1 LISPRILSP
10 DLNSFSILSLLLPV
24 FAQTL
29 SGISIN
35 QASSSAFTAAVR
47 YAISNV
53 LSVDATSDVRIVM
66 TPKTTGFRT
75 QAAMSVNLMYNVNV
89 TSGLKPTELITRFQ
103 NSLNDGDFLEAL
115 QYNSNMSITNIT
127 SAAIVDV
134 TPIRVNTIHL
144 NLGNVSHLGKLT
156 HFTFNSLIWRSL
168 LESIVRMPLWI
179 RPLIFLHSSH
189 LTARSSLSIAAVVG
203 GVVGGILFILFGLYR
218 LVYGAPKKEY
228 ELPRRKRQKRPNVAN
243 VASEA
248 RYRPDNLV
256 GIDGSRYHTERL

>member
-1 LISPRILSP
+1 LISPQILST
-10 DLNSFSILSLLLPV
+10 DLNSFSILSLPLPV

-156 HFTFNSLIWRSL
+156 HFTFNSLI
-168 LESIVRMPLWI
+168 
-179 RPLIFLHSSH
+179 
-189 LTARSSLSIAAVVG
+189 
-203 GVVGGILFILFGLYR
+203 
-218 LVYGAPKKEY
+218 
-228 ELPRRKRQKRPNVAN
+228 
-243 VASEA
+243 
-248 RYRPDNLV
+248 
-256 GIDGSRYHTERL
+256 

>member
-1 LISPRILSP
+1 
-10 DLNSFSILSLLLPV
+10 
-24 FAQTL
+24 L

-35 QASSSAFTAAVR
+35 QASSSVFVAAVR

-66 TPKTTGFRT
+66 TPKTTRFRT

-134 TPIRVNTIHL
+134 TPIRINTIHL
-144 NLGNVSHLGKLT
+144 NLGNVSHLGKCKNFSYTVVSFYFGVNRSYASVNFNT
-156 HFTFNSLIWRSL
+156 HL
-168 LESIVRMPLWI
+168 LLSR
-179 RPLIFLHSSH
+179 

-218 LVYGAPKKEY
+218 LVYGAPKKQY